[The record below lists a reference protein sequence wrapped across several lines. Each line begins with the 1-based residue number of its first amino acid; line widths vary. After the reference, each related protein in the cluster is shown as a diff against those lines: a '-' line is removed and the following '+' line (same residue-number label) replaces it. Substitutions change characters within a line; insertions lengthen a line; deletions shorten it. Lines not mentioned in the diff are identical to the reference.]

1 MIIDSALAPVRM
13 LANDAKDLCQGAFTY
28 SVFVSLLSGL
38 IFGLPSLSAI
48 ARAFTFSDSV
58 SSLSRG
64 IHEIP
69 HESLLRRMR
78 NKVANLVATIEHPER
93 RFVLAIDDTFVRKFG
108 ASLEN
113 CYWFDHT
120 SGSTKRGR
128 NYLVLVVLDI
138 LTGHA
143 YPVDVVLLKGKK
155 HAEYRPRTKILKE
168 RLLVLKEAGFGALTL
183 VADSWFADKSF
194 FEWLDK
200 EGFTFEIEIR
210 INRKITYLDKKS
222 LGNIGTKGKMVYPS
236 ASDVALGLKRNTSF
250 SGGAQ
255 KQIAGGVVR
264 LFGSS
269 LRLKFAAVW
278 NKDDLLQDRPFA
290 CYVTNKT
297 DMCVTR
303 VWAMSR
309 FRWGIECYFRASK
322 QDFSF
327 DGLATESSEA
337 AFGLVVLGM
346 QLYCNLEIARHDP
359 SAVPIGKKDR
369 LKKYPPLTS
378 HIKTLRQESTARTF
392 RRAMVM
398 KSAREKI
405 ISHFSGRQD
414 PERSCLKPRDKS
426 KIEVM
431 QPLQC

>member
-1 MIIDSALAPVRM
+1 MIVDSALAPVRM
-13 LANDAKDLCQGAFTY
+13 LANDAKDLCQGSFTY
-28 SVFVSLLSGL
+28 AVLVSLLSGL
-38 IFGLPSLSAI
+38 FFGLPSLSAI
-48 ARAFTFSDSV
+48 ARAFTFSCSV
-58 SSLSRG
+58 SNLSRG
-64 IHEIP
+64 IREIP
-69 HESLLRRMR
+69 HESLLRRSR
-78 NKVANLVATIEHPER
+78 NKVADLVALSENPER

-108 ASLEN
+108 QSPEN

-120 SGSTKRGR
+120 SGSTSRGR

-143 YPVDVVLLKGKK
+143 YPIDVVLLKGKK
-155 HAEYRPRTKILKE
+155 HAEYRPRTEILKE
-168 RLLVLKEAGFGALTL
+168 RLLVLKESGFGALTL
-183 VADSWFADKSF
+183 VADSWFADKYF
-194 FEWLDK
+194 FKWLDQ

-210 INRKITYLDKKS
+210 TNRKITYLDKKS
-222 LGNIGTKGKMVYPS
+222 LGSIGTKGKMVYPS

-264 LFGSS
+264 LFGSA

-278 NKDDLLQDRPFA
+278 NKDDLPKDKPFA

-297 DMCVTR
+297 EMCVSR

-327 DGLATESSEA
+327 DGLATESSDA

-346 QLYCNLEIARHDP
+346 FLYCNLEIERYDP
-359 SAVPIGKKDR
+359 NAVPIGKKER
-369 LKKYPPLTS
+369 KKKYPPLTS
-378 HIKTLRQESTARTF
+378 HIKALRQDSISRTF
-392 RRAMVM
+392 MRAMVM
-398 KSAREKI
+398 KSSREKI
-405 ISHFSGRQD
+405 ISHLRGRQSPD
-414 PERSCLKPRDKS
+414 RSCLKPRDRP
-426 KIEVM
+426 KINFM
-431 QPLQC
+431 QTSQC